1 MKRRI
6 GKSWFSVWAFDI
18 ETHADPVSVR
28 EGKTGVWLYSFIN
41 DKSQI
46 GDEGN
51 YGRTMEEFIAKLEEL
66 TSPKKRNHHGKEN
79 DPKNLLIFIW
89 NLSFEWSFLLPK
101 LMEVGFSYSDDFKGK
116 AFVFNSIST
125 KTCSSVWEARVK
137 FGEEN
142 GTVVFRD
149 LAKVFPGSL
158 RNVAKSFGLETQKG
172 DIDYQKDRRAPDYV
186 PTKEEKEYNFK
197 DTRIIIEILLEME
210 KRNDADFWQSIS
222 AASYT
227 MRKAMKF
234 SYPRSFNPLK
244 EYRRKYPVLEK
255 EESDF
260 ISHSVAGGLTYCPE
274 NWQFKEVDGLIGHID
289 FHQSHPSRMA
299 SMHGER
305 FPCGFGTYGLGKP
318 ECSHREMAC
327 CHVYFSYT
335 GVKLHSIIGLIG
347 LSTAERKELW
357 LWDFEIE
364 CAKLCYENLEIEY
377 IDYYKYQWSY
387 LPWRGYCQENYAKRL
402 IAKKKGDLFDVFYYK
417 LLNNSLYGKTLE
429 NGHNIV
435 YENFVDEDGR
445 IDSHERPTDEI
456 KMGGRYTY
464 KPVGSAIPA
473 YSRVALIRAG
483 LKLGWRNVLYMDTD
497 SLFFILNPETKRNL
511 KKLEISSAMG
521 AFGWEDV
528 DENGRSILT
537 RSQFTAPKRY
547 KLGYKDGDFDVKMA
561 GVSDP
566 KVGIDGYHFSYNEI
580 NLIDGIYSSHSRK
593 RAEGG
598 TLIVDVPK
606 KLQVQE
612 KYRAN
617 YLKNKGK

>member
-6 GKSWFSVWAFDI
+6 KKTWFSVWAFDI
-18 ETHADPVSVR
+18 ETHADPVSVSKG
-28 EGKTGVWLYSFIN
+28 ETGVWLYSFIN
-41 DKSQI
+41 DKSKI
-46 GDEGN
+46 EDLDN
-51 YGRTMEEFIAKLEEL
+51 YGTSMEMFLDKLEEM

-79 DPKNLLIFIW
+79 EPINLLIFIW
-89 NLSFEWSFLLPK
+89 NLSFEWSFILPK
-101 LMEVGFSYSDDFKGK
+101 LFERGFSYSEEFKGK
-116 AFVFNSIST
+116 KFVFNSIST

-137 FGEEN
+137 FGENN
-142 GTVVFRD
+142 GTIIFRD

-158 RNVAKSFGLETQKG
+158 KNVAKSFGLETQKG
-172 DIDYQKDRRAPDYV
+172 DIDYQKDRRSPNYV
-186 PTKEEKEYNFK
+186 PTEEEKIYNFK

-210 KRNDADFWQSIS
+210 KRDDSDFWQSIS

-234 SYPRSFNPLK
+234 SYPKSFNPLK
-244 EYRRKYPVLEK
+244 EYRKKYPILEQQ
-255 EESDF
+255 ESDF
-260 ISHSVAGGLTYCPE
+260 ISHSVAGGLTYCPDS
-274 NWQFKEVDGLIGHID
+274 WQFKEISGAIGHID

-305 FPCGFGTYGLGKP
+305 FPYGFGTYGQGKP
-318 ECSHREMAC
+318 SCNHREMAC

-347 LSTAERKELW
+347 YNTAERHELW

-387 LPWRGYCQENYAKRL
+387 LPWRGYCRENYAKRHQ
-402 IAKKKGDLFDVFYYK
+402 AKQRGDVFDVFYYK

-429 NGHNIV
+429 NGHNIIF
-435 YENFVDEDGR
+435 ENFVDSDGK
-445 IDSHERPTDEI
+445 IDSRERPADEI
-456 KMGGRYTY
+456 KLGGKYTY

-483 LKLGWRNVLYMDTD
+483 LTLGWRNILYMDTD
-497 SLFFILNPETKRNL
+497 SLFFLLNPETKRNL
-511 KKLEISSAMG
+511 KKLEISNEMG

-528 DENGRSILT
+528 DDAGKSVLVNA
-537 RSQFTAPKRY
+537 QFTAPKRY
-547 KLGYKDGDFDVKMA
+547 KLEFEDGDFDVKMA
-561 GVSDP
+561 GVSDT
-566 KVGIDGYHFSYNEI
+566 KSDISGFHLSYKEV
-580 NLIDGIYSSHSRK
+580 NLIDGIFASHSRK
-593 RAEGG
+593 RADGG

-606 KLQVQE
+606 RLQVQE
-612 KYRAN
+612 KYMIN
-617 YLKNKGK
+617 YLRNKRK